1 MGRIKMTVN
10 ALLETRSSGACELCK
25 STESLSAL
33 EVTGG
38 SEIGADASVYLCG
51 TCKSLIESD
60 VTTNPHHFMC
70 LNDSMW
76 TPVPAVQV
84 LAWRTLHA
92 LAGESWAQNALDM
105 LYLEDDVLAWAKAGL
120 PDEDA
125 EPTLDANGAQLQA
138 GDTVTLIKDLD
149 VKGAGF
155 TAKRGT
161 MVRGISLTDNPKHL
175 EGKVNGTRIVLVAE
189 YCKKA

>member
-1 MGRIKMTVN
+1 MAVID
-10 ALLETRSSGACELCK
+10 LLNERSGSACELCK
-25 STESLSAL
+25 STDGLEPF

-38 SEIGADASVYLCG
+38 SDTGADASILACE
-51 TCKSLIESD
+51 TCRTLMSGD
-60 VTTNPHHFMC
+60 VMANPHHFTC
-70 LNDSMW
+70 LNDAMW

-84 LAWRTLHA
+84 QSWRLLNA
-92 LAGESWAQNALDM
+92 LSSESWAQNALDM
-105 LYLEDDVLAWAKAGL
+105 LYLDDDLMTWAKANQV
-120 PDEDA
+120 DDDV
-125 EPTLDANGAQLQA
+125 EPTLDANGTALQA
-138 GDTVTLIKDLD
+138 GDTITLIKDLD

-161 MVRGISLTDNPKHL
+161 VVKGIALSDNPKHI